1 MEKTPI
7 PIHQVFI
14 EYGVDLM
21 EDVLRELIKYNKD
34 ISQSKKDEKSTTV
47 ANTLEKTPT
56 YTHSIEYGDDLME
69 DLLRKLIKNKKDEE
83 STTHIQTIV
92 KQPVTEVSNSI
103 NPKEITKTTTQQQVE
118 DSNEMY
124 AYSELFSY

>member
-1 MEKTPI
+1 MEKTPV

-69 DLLRKLIKNKKDEE
+69 DLLRKLIKNKKDEK
-83 STTHIQTIV
+83 SSTHIQTVV

-103 NPKEITKTTTQQQVE
+103 HPKEITKTTTQQQVE